1 MPRKRGHGEG
11 SMYKRKNGLW
21 SAQISVQG
29 KRVTNYF
36 KTQREGLD
44 WLQQMRNQIR
54 AGLTFTGAQLPL
66 REFLSQWLGS
76 IRESVKGKTLHQY
89 GQIVRDHIAP
99 RLGNIKLKDLRPDQ
113 IQALYN
119 EKLDSGISAR
129 TVILI
134 HAVLHKALKHALKQG
149 IIGRNPTDA
158 VNRPKF
164 RRKEMLTLS
173 DSQVRTL
180 LLVVKDTRF
189 EALFW
194 IAVSTGLRQGELL
207 GLRWSDLDWQSRRLH
222 VQRQLQRVTGGLE
235 FTEPKSAAGN
245 RVIVLGQ
252 EAIIKLRKHQNILIQ
267 EKQKAEEKWE
277 EHDLIFPSTHGTPLD
292 HRNLYRFF
300 KLFLKEAGLPDIRFH
315 DLRHTAATLML
326 QQGIHP
332 KVVQER
338 LGHADITL
346 TLNTYSHVLPSM
358 QQEAAEKL
366 DELLTSTDVSNEI
379 NRIREASIAYGNR

>member
-134 HAVLHKALKHALKQG
+134 HAVLHRALKHALKQG

-164 RRKEMLTLS
+164 RRKEMCTLS
-173 DSQVRTL
+173 DNQVRTL

-245 RVIVLGQ
+245 RVVVLGE
-252 EAIIKLRKHQNILIQ
+252 EAIAKLRKHQNILIQ

-277 EHDLIFPSTHGTPLD
+277 EHDLIFPSSHGTPLD

-300 KLFLKEAGLPDIRFH
+300 KLFLKDAALPDIRFH

-358 QQEAAEKL
+358 QEEAAEKL
-366 DELLTSTDVSNEI
+366 DELLTPIDVSDEI
-379 NRIREASIAYGNR
+379 NHIKETSISYG

>member
-149 IIGRNPTDA
+149 VIGRNPTDA

-252 EAIIKLRKHQNILIQ
+252 EAITKLRKHQNILIQ

-300 KLFLKEAGLPDIRFH
+300 KLFLKGAGLPDVRFH

-358 QQEAAEKL
+358 QEEAAEKL
-366 DELLTSTDVSNEI
+366 DELLTPIDVSDEI
-379 NRIREASIAYGNR
+379 NHIKETSISYG

>member
-1 MPRKRGHGEG
+1 
-11 SMYKRKNGLW
+11 
-21 SAQISVQG
+21 
-29 KRVTNYF
+29 
-36 KTQREGLD
+36 
-44 WLQQMRNQIR
+44 MRNQIR

-66 REFLSQWLGS
+66 SEFLSQWLGS
-76 IRESVKGKTLHQY
+76 IRESVKMKTLLQY
-89 GQIVRDHIAP
+89 GQIIRDHIVP
-99 RLGNIKLKDLRPDQ
+99 RLGRIKLKDLRPDQ

-149 IIGRNPTDA
+149 VIGRNPTDA

-207 GLRWSDLDWQSRRLH
+207 GLRWSDLDWLSRRLH
-222 VQRQLQRVTGGLE
+222 VQRQIQRVTGGLE

-315 DLRHTAATLML
+315 DLRHTAAT
-326 QQGIHP
+326 
-332 KVVQER
+332 
-338 LGHADITL
+338 
-346 TLNTYSHVLPSM
+346 
-358 QQEAAEKL
+358 
-366 DELLTSTDVSNEI
+366 
-379 NRIREASIAYGNR
+379 